1 MHCDQEEK
9 DQREKNVNCLRR
21 SSWLWYAEG
30 ALRATSASNE
40 RISLCT
46 VRSAWWPKNKGM
58 GSGESFCLLLAER
71 MESLLAV
78 QWPHC
83 NKRAGEALLTKI
95 KGTGRARK
103 VLPAVKILE
112 KQ

>member
-1 MHCDQEEK
+1 MVAEE
-9 DQREKNVNCLRR
+9 QRDGKWGKL
-21 SSWLWYAEG
+21 
-30 ALRATSASNE
+30 
-40 RISLCT
+40 
-46 VRSAWWPKNKGM
+46 
-58 GSGESFCLLLAER
+58 FLLLAER

-83 NKRAGEALLTKI
+83 SKRAGEALLTKI

>member
-9 DQREKNVNCLRR
+9 DWREKNGNCSRR

-40 RISLCT
+40 CISLCT
-46 VRSAWWPKNKGM
+46 VRNASWQKDKGM
-58 GSGESFCLLLAER
+58 GSGESFCLLLAGR
-71 MESLLAV
+71 MKSLLAV

-83 NKRAGEALLTKI
+83 SKRVSEALLTKI

>member
-1 MHCDQEEK
+1 
-9 DQREKNVNCLRR
+9 
-21 SSWLWYAEG
+21 
-30 ALRATSASNE
+30 
-40 RISLCT
+40 
-46 VRSAWWPKNKGM
+46 M

-71 MESLLAV
+71 MKSLLAV

-83 NKRAGEALLTKI
+83 SKRVGEALLTKI

-103 VLPAVKILE
+103 ALPAVKILE

>member
-1 MHCDQEEK
+1 M
-9 DQREKNVNCLRR
+9 V
-21 SSWLWYAEG
+21 AEG
-30 ALRATSASNE
+30 QRDGKWGELLSAFGREN
-40 RISLCT
+40 
-46 VRSAWWPKNKGM
+46 
-58 GSGESFCLLLAER
+58 
-71 MESLLAV
+71 ESLLAV

-83 NKRAGEALLTKI
+83 SKRVSEALLTKI